1 MTATRDIVQ
10 EETSRAGEHR
20 HRALSLL
27 DRLHRDKAIS
37 FDQYAAGIHLRSAI
51 MLEAPPSEGV
61 SSYGGNIGH
70 ADGATKADR
79 LAQRLTGFH
88 ITYDGRVTWVGHMH
102 NASVNRQRLENAI
115 FAAVG
120 VLDYEGRRRLNES
133 HAALL
138 VQIVANTE
146 NMPTLAGI
154 TRHLTS
160 FYGSNS
166 KRQPA
171 YALGVISTWLGRLA
185 LHFGLSK

>member
-1 MTATRDIVQ
+1 MTRDIVA
-10 EETSRAGEHR
+10 EETSQAGVYR

-51 MLEAPPSEGV
+51 MLETPPSEGI

-79 LAQRLTGFH
+79 LGQRLTGFRIDYAGH
-88 ITYDGRVTWVGHMH
+88 VYWPGGRAW
-102 NASVNRQRLENAI
+102 NENQRRLEDAV

-120 VLDYEGRRRLNES
+120 VTDYTGRRRVNERD
-133 HAALL
+133 ANILL
-138 VQIVANTE
+138 QVITFTE
-146 NMPTLAGI
+146 HMPTLAAI
-154 TRHLTS
+154 APKLTG
-160 FYGSNS
+160 FYGAKS
-166 KRQPA
+166 KHAPA
-171 YALGVISTWLGRLA
+171 FSLGVISTWLGRLA